1 MGPRSH
7 VTAERHWL
15 NDPNGLIQVAGTYHV
30 FFQENP
36 LAPFW
41 DTPHWGH
48 VSSADLVRWRRQER
62 ALSPTADGPD
72 RDGCWSG
79 CARVVDGEVWL
90 YYTGVVGTGDDDRV
104 ESVCRA
110 VGSPD
115 LARWT
120 RDPANPL
127 VPGPPPGARPGIH
140 RDPFL
145 WRDGDGWHLIVSS
158 GTDGA
163 GAALVYDSPDART
176 WSYAG
181 VFFADPR
188 DGGPAQHWECA
199 QVVPLDGASVLIAS
213 VQEPAAAR
221 PLSHVD
227 YFVGELTGNRFRARA
242 RGRLD
247 AGDALY
253 APAVLVDEHGRCL
266 LWGWATEDL
275 APTVQ
280 ERLPRAGALTLP
292 RVLTLDGDTL
302 RMDPAPELAGLR
314 DEVLAA
320 PGDPVRRPLPAGTG
334 LQVEIAAEVDGGVE
348 IELAGGREAL
358 RVTADVAGALAV
370 SLTGPSG
377 EPLFGR
383 TAAARPGGGPLTVY
397 RDGSL
402 VEVFFGGEAVTTRWY
417 ATWSAGWTVSVAG
430 AGATVWSLRDAFEPS

>member
-1 MGPRSH
+1 MTAEPVHAGVTEAVLRSWLPRSH

-48 VSSADLVRWRRQER
+48 VSSADLVRWQRQER
-62 ALSPTADGPD
+62 ALSPGADGPD

-79 CARVVDGEVWL
+79 CARVVDGAVWL
-90 YYTGVVGTGDDDRV
+90 YYTGVVGTGDAGRV

-127 VPGPPPGARPGIH
+127 VPGPPAGARPGIH

-145 WRDGDGWHLIVSS
+145 WRDEDGWHLIVSS

-181 VFFADPR
+181 VFFMDPR

-199 QVVPLDGASVLIAS
+199 QVVPLDGGSVLIAS

-227 YFVGELTGNRFRARA
+227 YFVGELAGNRFRARA
-242 RGRLD
+242 RGRLM
-247 AGDALY
+247 
-253 APAVLVDEHGRCL
+253 PVTRSTRRRC
-266 LWGWATEDL
+266 WWTSA
-275 APTVQ
+275 
-280 ERLPRAGALTLP
+280 AGACCGAGPP
-292 RVLTLDGDTL
+292 RIWRRPSRSGS
-302 RMDPAPELAGLR
+302 PAP
-314 DEVLAA
+314 
-320 PGDPVRRPLPAGTG
+320 
-334 LQVEIAAEVDGGVE
+334 
-348 IELAGGREAL
+348 GR
-358 RVTADVAGALAV
+358 
-370 SLTGPSG
+370 
-377 EPLFGR
+377 
-383 TAAARPGGGPLTVY
+383 
-397 RDGSL
+397 
-402 VEVFFGGEAVTTRWY
+402 
-417 ATWSAGWTVSVAG
+417 
-430 AGATVWSLRDAFEPS
+430 